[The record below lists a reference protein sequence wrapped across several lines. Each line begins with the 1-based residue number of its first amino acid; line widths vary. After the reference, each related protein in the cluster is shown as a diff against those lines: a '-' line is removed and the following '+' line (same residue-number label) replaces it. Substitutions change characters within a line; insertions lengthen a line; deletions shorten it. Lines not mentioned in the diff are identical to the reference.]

1 MSIIILL
8 VFILDYFQ
16 EKLISSVSKSKKK
29 TYFGGHF
36 GTFCPNFINNEF
48 SRKNGL
54 CQFLNILS
62 TIV

>member
-29 TYFGGHF
+29 
-36 GTFCPNFINNEF
+36 P
-48 SRKNGL
+48 
-54 CQFLNILS
+54 ILGAILELFAQIS
-62 TIV
+62 SIMNSPGKTGSVSF